1 MGVLVG
7 KKAPDFKATAVVNG
21 SDFKEIKL
29 SDFQGKYVF
38 MLFYPMDFTFVCPTE
53 LHAFQEKLETFKK
66 HKCEVLGVS
75 IDSQFSHLAWLNT
88 PKTEGGIKGVTYPV
102 ISDIH
107 KTISRDYDVLIPE
120 AGIALRGTFLI
131 DKNGVVQQ
139 QTINNL
145 PLGRNVDEMLR
156 LLEALQ
162 YTESH
167 GEVCPANWKKGD
179 TAMKATQD
187 GLKTYFK
194 K

>member
-7 KKAPDFKATAVVNG
+7 KKAPDFKAQAVING

-29 SDFQGKYVF
+29 SDFQGKYVVMF
-38 MLFYPMDFTFVCPTE
+38 FYPLDFTFVCPTE
-53 LHAFQEKLETFKK
+53 LHAFQEKLEAFKK
-66 HKCEVLGVS
+66 LNCEVIGVS
-75 IDSQFSHLAWLNT
+75 VDSHFSHHAWLNT
-88 PKTEGGIKGVTYPV
+88 PKTEGGIQGVKYPV
-102 ISDIH
+102 VSDIH
-107 KTISRDYDVLIPE
+107 KTIARDYDVLIPD
-120 AGIALRGTFLI
+120 AGVALRGTFLI

-167 GEVCPANWKKGD
+167 GEVCPANWKKGE
-179 TAMKATQD
+179 TAMKATQS
-187 GLKTYFK
+187 GLKDYFRK
-194 K
+194 

>member
-7 KKAPDFKATAVVNG
+7 KKAPDFKAQAVING
-21 SDFKEIKL
+21 SEFKELKL
-29 SDFQGKYVF
+29 SDFHGKYVVMF
-38 MLFYPMDFTFVCPTE
+38 FYPLDFTFVCPTE
-53 LHAFQEKLETFKK
+53 LHAFQEKLDAFKK
-66 HKCEVLGVS
+66 LNCEVIGVS

-88 PKTEGGIKGVTYPV
+88 PRTEGGIKGVTYPV
-102 ISDIH
+102 VSDIH

-162 YTESH
+162 FTESH
-167 GEVCPANWKKGD
+167 GEVCPANWKKGE
-179 TAMKATQD
+179 TAMKPTQS
-187 GLKTYFK
+187 GLKDYFK